1 VLTISH
7 NKAFVNEL
15 CNETWNVGEGVV
27 ETVAIDGKSAGGSKV
42 AARRAAKQ
50 GVDADEAALS
60 SVKDNTKL
68 SALEAGSYTR
78 PLFSST

>member
-1 VLTISH
+1 MWMTWRAIS
-7 NKAFVNEL
+7 
-15 CNETWNVGEGVV
+15 GRP
-27 ETVAIDGKSAGGSKV
+27 SRKV

-68 SALEAGSYTR
+68 SALERKMKKEAEKKAKNPIQVKTW
-78 PLFSST
+78 